1 MKKIK
6 QRLLGGSKLLTKDE
20 KRLLFDL
27 LIDNSKVNND
37 RLEADKKLS
46 MYFSELYIKYLVPKD
61 ILSLEKKCHPEFI
74 NKIGGI
80 YIEGSKLFNID
91 FIYVKEGYTKD
102 DYSITTDQYIQFSKP
117 LVDVRCI
124 YEKDNDKIREFDV
137 GKALM
142 SKLNEKEKYLLKSL
156 FCDLIECNWNKL
168 TYLQEYRGNWEYFPN
183 LTTWDSLY
191 KLNPDWYDL
200 LYNHL
205 TYNNKDRYNQFS
217 ETLYDIEINEAENID
232 KLIKKVIKYINE

>member
-27 LIDNSKVNND
+27 LTDNSKVNKD

-46 MYFSELYIKYLVPKD
+46 TYFSELYIKYLVPKD

-102 DYSITTDQYIQFSKP
+102 DYSITTDQYIIENISEYSSYMDELPAEINAMKNGSVP
-117 LVDVRCI
+117 DL
-124 YEKDNDKIREFDV
+124 
-137 GKALM
+137 AL
-142 SKLNEKEKYLLKSL
+142 ELLKEVSL
-156 FCDLIECNWNKL
+156 K
-168 TYLQEYRGNWEYFPN
+168 
-183 LTTWDSLY
+183 
-191 KLNPDWYDL
+191 
-200 LYNHL
+200 
-205 TYNNKDRYNQFS
+205 
-217 ETLYDIEINEAENID
+217 
-232 KLIKKVIKYINE
+232 